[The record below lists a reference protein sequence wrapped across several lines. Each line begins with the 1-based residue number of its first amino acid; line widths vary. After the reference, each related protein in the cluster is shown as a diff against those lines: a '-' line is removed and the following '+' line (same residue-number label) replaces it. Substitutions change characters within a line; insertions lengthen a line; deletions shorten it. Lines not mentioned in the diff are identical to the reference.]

1 MTLTALKQ
9 YQRLESSGLWHEQH
23 DAQRRDVVV
32 SFGSSSLVL
41 TDPRSEHALSH
52 WSLPA
57 IIRENPGQMPAIY
70 RPGLDSVE
78 GLELSDPDMV
88 TALETVRRA
97 LEAARPRPGRL
108 RGAIYLVAGMV
119 IGGAAIGWLPDA
131 LRTRTAIM
139 VPASSRAEI
148 GLMAF
153 DDITRLTGAPCTEPA
168 AQAALAGLSTRL
180 FGVANPPILLVMREG
195 LTTARPLPG
204 DIILLPQALVRD
216 EAGPQPLAT
225 AITAAAAL
233 GVTDDPLL
241 PILSHAGFRATFTL
255 LTTGTLPDTA
265 ISGYGEGFLRDPTQ
279 GQASTEPLPDP
290 VMPDADWIALQGI
303 CDL

>member
-1 MTLTALKQ
+1 MTLTALKK
-9 YQRLESSGLWHEQH
+9 YQRLESAGLWHEQF

-32 SFGSSSLVL
+32 SFGASSLVL
-41 TDPRSEHALSH
+41 KDPRSEHALSH

-70 RPGLDSVE
+70 RPGPDAAE
-78 GLELSDPDMV
+78 GLELTDPDMV

-97 LEAARPRPGRL
+97 VEAARPRPGRL

-119 IGGAAIGWLPDA
+119 LGGLAIGWLPDA
-131 LRTRTAIM
+131 VRTHTARM
-139 VPASSRAEI
+139 VPASARAEI

-180 FGVANPPILLVMREG
+180 FGATRAPILLVMRDG
-195 LTTARPLPG
+195 LDAARPLPG
-204 DIILLPQALVRD
+204 DIILLPQSLVRD
-216 EAGPQPLAT
+216 AAGPQPLAT
-225 AITAAAAL
+225 AIMAAAMQATAA
-233 GVTDDPLL
+233 DPLL

-255 LTTGTLPDTA
+255 LTTGTLPATA
-265 ISGYGEGFLRDPTQ
+265 MAGYGEGYLRD
-279 GQASTEPLPDP
+279 ATEGPAPATLPDP
-290 VMPDADWIALQGI
+290 AMPDADWIALQGI